1 MNEGVRIL
9 LERIKT
15 HPEEFLKAGRWVSLV
30 AEYRDYIPEELEP
43 LVEEVRKLVKE
54 EFTKDVMKELLHAD
68 EEADPFDEAL
78 NRARQNQLLSTHQ
91 KAHLEAYKTTFGRL
105 KYDSVEE
112 S

>member
-15 HPEEFLKAGRWVSLV
+15 HPEEFLKGGRWVSLV
-30 AEYRDYIPEELEP
+30 AEYREYIPQELEP

-54 EFTKDVMKELLHAD
+54 EFTKDVMKELLSAEEEKQD
-68 EEADPFDEAL
+68 AFEEAL
-78 NRARQNQLLSTHQ
+78 RRSRQNQLLS
-91 KAHLEAYKTTFGRL
+91 AHKTKFGRL
-105 KYDSVEE
+105 AYDSIEE

>member
-15 HPEEFLKAGRWVSLV
+15 HPEEFMKGGRWINLLS
-30 AEYRDYIPEELEP
+30 EYTEYIPEELKP
-43 LVEEVRKLVKE
+43 ITEEVRKLVKD
-54 EFTKDVMKELLHAD
+54 EFTRDVMKELLDA
-68 EEADPFDEAL
+68 EEEEKDVFDEAL
-78 NRARQNQLLSTHQ
+78 RRARQNQLLSTHRT
-91 KAHLEAYKTTFGRL
+91 KFGRL

>member
-15 HPEEFLKAGRWVSLV
+15 HPEEFMKGGRWINLLS
-30 AEYRDYIPEELEP
+30 EYTEYIPEELKP
-43 LVEEVRKLVKE
+43 ITEEVRKLVKD
-54 EFTKDVMKELLHAD
+54 EFTRDVMKELLD
-68 EEADPFDEAL
+68 FEEEKDSFDEAL
-78 NRARQNQLLSTHQ
+78 NRARHNQLLKET
-91 KAHLEAYKTTFGRL
+91 KFGRL

>member
-15 HPEEFLKAGRWVSLV
+15 HPEEFMKGGRWINLLS
-30 AEYRDYIPEELEP
+30 EYTEYIPEELKP
-43 LVEEVRKLVKE
+43 ITEEVRKLVKD
-54 EFTKDVMKELLHAD
+54 EFTRDVMKELLHA
-68 EEADPFDEAL
+68 EEEDPFDEAL
-78 NRARQNQLLSTHQ
+78 KRARQNQLLSTHQ
-91 KAHLEAYKTTFGRL
+91 KAHLEAHKTTFGRL